1 MNMKMN
7 LLKLGLATSVASAWL
22 LACGDDASSTGAE
35 RSETASSAVEQSSA
49 VPESSSSAIPESSSG
64 ISSSISDAA
73 SSSSSFG
80 TPPTYRS
87 RSVSWK
93 GSVGEYRVK
102 TSFDSDTE
110 ASGIWYSFDDSKDG
124 GRSAI
129 TWPVEIG
136 NEDFSYALDP
146 VIDECG
152 GICGTF
158 KLDAGTMEYKPFVG
172 VAFNVAGLKNL
183 DSNPA
188 VGAEVADASSWGGI
202 CITYTV
208 DVDARLE
215 LSMGE
220 PRDSARVGFD
230 LPYVTLLKSEIANEV
245 CVPWARFKQDGW
257 GTGKITGDEIAANLA
272 SVRFK
277 IQAQDGSAGQFNISA
292 VTNLLSY

>member
-1 MNMKMN
+1 M
-7 LLKLGLATSVASAWL
+7 
-22 LACGDDASSTGAE
+22 
-35 RSETASSAVEQSSA
+35 
-49 VPESSSSAIPESSSG
+49 
-64 ISSSISDAA
+64 
-73 SSSSSFG
+73 
-80 TPPTYRS
+80 
-87 RSVSWK
+87 
-93 GSVGEYRVK
+93 K
-102 TSFDSDTE
+102 TSLDSDTE

-257 GTGKITGDEIAANLA
+257 GTGKITCDEIAANLA

-292 VTNLLSY
+292 VSSMYSH